1 MFHTLLLTFSKY
13 VFPLNDI
20 HICGILI
27 ESKLPYMGGIS
38 QDVKRL
44 KCGIFTLYPLDYLD
58 HLHFCCL
65 ATITMYLKQLEA
77 SHIMS
82 WDS

>member
-1 MFHTLLLTFSKY
+1 MFHTLLSTFSKY

-44 KCGIFTLYPLDYLD
+44 KI
-58 HLHFCCL
+58 
-65 ATITMYLKQLEA
+65 
-77 SHIMS
+77 
-82 WDS
+82 WDFHPAFFRLS